1 MIIHNHGAAVSGV
14 KSEETFKLILEN
26 CGIPVLRK
34 KEEFRKFYGKRMAF
48 SKMKEAIYLEIPE
61 SWKEDNFKTNS
72 GKEPKFY
79 VDYYQPNFDL
89 RIELKY
95 SQTHGTTEEKVF
107 FDLEKIRDNVY
118 GDKKLL
124 YVFFGPLAN
133 KQKLFRLFSKKVKQ
147 FDPSEEKVKVIF
159 DDSEDLQVVKGY
171 FQTLKHSST

>member
-1 MIIHNHGAAVSGV
+1 MNTHNHGAAVSGA
-14 KSEETFKLILEN
+14 KSEKVFKTILESY
-26 CGIPVLRK
+26 GFPVLRK
-34 KEEFRKFYGKRMAF
+34 KDEFRKFYGERLAF
-48 SKMKEAIYLEIPE
+48 SKMKESIYLQIPD
-61 SWKEDNFKTNS
+61 SWKDDTFKTKL

-79 VDYYQPNFDL
+79 VDYYQPDFDL

-95 SQTHGTTEEKVF
+95 SKARGTTEEKIF

-133 KQKLFRLFSKKVKQ
+133 KQRLFRLFSKKVKQ

-159 DDSEDLQVVKGY
+159 DDSEDLQVVKNY
-171 FQTLKHSST
+171 FQTLKRSSI